1 MEKINYYLYHIPGK
15 KIGVTRNLIDR
26 VTKQQGYALDEIE
39 VLEQSTDINY
49 ISDREL
55 ELQLSHGYKV
65 DKQKYKDLYINK
77 PKTKNKMHINA
88 TEQTSTFPV
97 PVSKLKGRL
106 MDMMGRTW
114 ETLHGEFEIN
124 METIPWI
131 MENVK
136 TSMYTTERSY
146 IYNKAF
152 AKYFQV
158 KTRSEEAER
167 FPFGKDAYQEYLDT
181 LTTRSNGTLDYMKTD
196 NRFQLI
202 RDWAGERGLYT
213 KGDTKTQFC
222 KLMEEAGELGRAVL
236 KDDKE
241 EFVDAI
247 GDMVVVLT
255 NMAHLGGTTIEKC
268 IDTAY
273 NVISKRTG
281 KMVNGTFVKD
291 EK

>member
-1 MEKINYYLYHIPGK
+1 MDKIKYELYHIPDK
-15 KIGVTRNLIDR
+15 KIGVTRDLICR
-26 VTKQQGYALDEIE
+26 VVYQHGYSLDEVE
-39 VLEQSTDINY
+39 VLDQSSDIDY

-55 ELQLSHGYKV
+55 ELQQSYGYRV
-65 DKQKYKDLYINK
+65 DRQKYKDLYINK
-77 PKTKNKMHINA
+77 IKPKPMNINA

-106 MDMMGRTW
+106 MDDMGKSWLTS
-114 ETLHGEFEIN
+114 HGKFEIN
-124 METIPWI
+124 MDSIKWI

-136 TSMYTTERSY
+136 TSMYTTERCY
-146 IYNKAF
+146 VYNKAF
-152 AKYFQV
+152 AKYFNTP
-158 KTRSEEAER
+158 K
-167 FPFGKDAYQEYLDT
+167 FPFGEDAYQAYYDT
-181 LTTRSNGTLDYMKTD
+181 LTKRATLNGSMEYMKTD

-213 KGDTKTQFC
+213 RGDTKTQFC

-236 KDDKE
+236 KDDQP

-255 NMAHLGGTTIEKC
+255 NLAHLNGVTIEDC
-268 IDTAY
+268 IDSAY
-273 NVISKRTG
+273 KVISKRTG

>member
-1 MEKINYYLYHIPGK
+1 MDKINYYLYHIPGK
-15 KIGVTRNLIDR
+15 KIGVTRDLISR
-26 VTKQQGYALDEIE
+26 VVDQQGYDLDEIE
-39 VLEQSTDINY
+39 VLEQSTDIDY

-55 ELQLSHGYKV
+55 ELQLSYGYRV
-65 DKQKYKDLYINK
+65 DRQKYKDLYINK
-77 PKTKNKMHINA
+77 IKSNTMHINA
-88 TEQTSTFPV
+88 TEQTSTFPC
-97 PVSKLKGRL
+97 PESKLKGRL
-106 MDMMGRTW
+106 MDNMGKKW
-114 ETLHGEFEIN
+114 ETTHGTFEIN
-124 METIPWI
+124 MDTIKWI
-131 MENVK
+131 MNNVT
-136 TSMYTTERSY
+136 TSQYTMERCY

-158 KTRSEEAER
+158 KKH
-167 FPFGKDAYQEYLDT
+167 KDAYQEYYDQIAN
-181 LTTRSNGTLDYMKTD
+181 RSNNNWRYDKAD
-196 NRFQLI
+196 DDRFQKI

-236 KDDKE
+236 KNDNE

-255 NMAHLGGTTIEKC
+255 NMAHLGGTTIEEC
-268 IDTAY
+268 IDSAY
-273 NVISKRTG
+273 KVISKRTG

>member
-1 MEKINYYLYHIPGK
+1 
-15 KIGVTRNLIDR
+15 
-26 VTKQQGYALDEIE
+26 
-39 VLEQSTDINY
+39 
-49 ISDREL
+49 
-55 ELQLSHGYKV
+55 
-65 DKQKYKDLYINK
+65 
-77 PKTKNKMHINA
+77 
-88 TEQTSTFPV
+88 
-97 PVSKLKGRL
+97 
-106 MDMMGRTW
+106 
-114 ETLHGEFEIN
+114 
-124 METIPWI
+124 
-131 MENVK
+131 
-136 TSMYTTERSY
+136 MYTTERSY

-167 FPFGKDAYQEYLDT
+167 FPFGKDAYQVYLDG

-236 KDDKE
+236 KNDNE